1 MEVNGRV
8 MKECKKA
15 NVDRRVSVGKVDYH
29 MFFQNIDGHLLMTGT
44 NAGNINLLADMTCDY
59 ASREDWMPTI
69 LLTGRPKLLDVLKDR
84 QSQGYIRRLAI
95 FGPSSRNFHPMY
107 GMTTP
112 QINRLIAAAGEE
124 MGCGAILDKV
134 FLYAASAIDITSAKY
149 PVSLP
154 ALSALLK
161 EDDDEIASFAR
172 QMGMSTV
179 TVDNILGNHEAGIML
194 RRIIERMEETFENV
208 FLPGNN
214 TKYNFQGGCRGDT
227 KVAAF
232 YQISSNQ
239 RLMNAYLKE
248 ELYAVLKQTPKIR
261 VILDE
266 VSFMEEG
273 DGLLVYLM
281 QMKRQGSIELIVSSE
296 NVKEMLHGAGLDFGN
311 VCLFQHSTK
320 GATDDISKELFGT
333 YQYHYPVCSL
343 GRPPAVFFTLRK
355 DIHWHVATE
364 ERLRVRAE
372 DLYPVRGLFGG
383 SSDHMAVKTTNSS
396 EIYLVLVSEFFA
408 PENVGYHLPVL
419 QNKLEN

>member
-1 MEVNGRV
+1 MGVNGMV
-8 MKECKKA
+8 MKECNKA
-15 NVDRRVSVGKVDYH
+15 NMDRGVSVGRVDYH
-29 MFFQNIDGHLLMTGT
+29 MFFQNIDGHLLMSGT

-59 ASREDWMPTI
+59 AARADWMPTI
-69 LLTGRPKLLDVLKDR
+69 LLTGRSRLLDVLKER
-84 QSQGYIRRLAI
+84 QSQGYIERLAI

-107 GMTTP
+107 GMSAQ

-134 FLYAASAIDITSAKY
+134 FLYAASAIDITSARY

-161 EDDDEIASFAR
+161 EDDDAVASFAR
-172 QMGMSTV
+172 QMGMPDV

-214 TKYNFQGGCRGDT
+214 TKYNFQRGCQGETRA
-227 KVAAF
+227 AAF
-232 YQISSNQ
+232 YQNSSNQ

-248 ELYAVLKQTPKIR
+248 ELYAVLKQTPRIR

-273 DGLLVYLM
+273 DGLLAYLM
-281 QMKRQGSIELIVSSE
+281 QMKRQGTIELVVSSE
-296 NVKEMLHGAGLDFGN
+296 NVKEMLHGTGLDFEN
-311 VCLFQHSTK
+311 VCLFQHSTT
-320 GATDDISKELFGT
+320 GATDDISRELFGI
-333 YQYHYPVCSL
+333 YQYHYPICSP

-355 DIHWHVATE
+355 DIHWHIASE
-364 ERLRVRAE
+364 ERLRIRAE
-372 DLYPVRGLFGG
+372 DLYPVRGLFGC
-383 SSDHMAVKTTNSS
+383 SSDRMAVKTTNSS
-396 EIYLVLVSEFFA
+396 EIYLVPVSEFFA
-408 PENVGYHLPVL
+408 PANAGYHLPL
-419 QNKLEN
+419 MQNRLEN